1 MTICIKYI
9 NKKNLTKAM
18 EVPGGFNNK
27 LFVLLSELIGTAFVM
42 MAVNWGGVSDATP
55 QCVGFTVMILI

>member
-1 MTICIKYI
+1 
-9 NKKNLTKAM
+9 M

-27 LFVLLSELIGTAFVM
+27 FFVLMSELIGTAFIM

-55 QCVGFTVMILI
+55 QAVGLTVFMLIQIFG

>member
-1 MTICIKYI
+1 
-9 NKKNLTKAM
+9 M

-27 LFVLLSELIGTAFVM
+27 FFVLMSELIGTAFVM

-55 QCVGFTVMILI
+55 QCVGLTVFVLIQIFG